1 MEVEIDETV
10 EVAEGMKISIRR
22 YLGKYEFVVLMYAVN
37 AKECRYVLNAHT
49 QLQQRNSGL

>member
-22 YLGKYEFVVLMYAVN
+22 YLGKYGFVV
-37 AKECRYVLNAHT
+37 
-49 QLQQRNSGL
+49 

>member
-22 YLGKYEFVVLMYAVN
+22 YLGKYEFVVLDV
-37 AKECRYVLNAHT
+37 R
-49 QLQQRNSGL
+49 S